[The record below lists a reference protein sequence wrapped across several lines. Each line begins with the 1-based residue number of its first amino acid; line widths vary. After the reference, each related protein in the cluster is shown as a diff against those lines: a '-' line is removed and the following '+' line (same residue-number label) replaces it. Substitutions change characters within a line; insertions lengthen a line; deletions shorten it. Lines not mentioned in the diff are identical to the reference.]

1 MKVFINS
8 IPKANIIAET
18 TTLKNIGIFK
28 SSSATIV
35 TLKPPKRITIK
46 KPVILNEKDTI
57 SVFGIFTLNTLPRE

>member
-8 IPKANIIAET
+8 IPKANTITET
-18 TTLKNIGIFK
+18 TTLKNKGILK
-28 SSSATIV
+28 SSTAMIA
-35 TLKPPKRITIK
+35 TLKQPNRINIK